1 MKLNRIVLTEQEN
14 RDRVVQEVIAKV
26 LSMSVTSHY
35 WHWQTKSYAE
45 HKALGDFYEK
55 MTEQADL
62 LAEQFMGAGGEFQI
76 AVNTEMMPY
85 SKDKVVEELE
95 DFKKSIVE
103 VETELMKD
111 ENGPMHGVAD
121 TMIDVIKEVD
131 TLLYLLTLE

>member
-1 MKLNRIVLTEQEN
+1 
-14 RDRVVQEVIAKV
+14 
-26 LSMSVTSHY
+26 
-35 WHWQTKSYAE
+35 
-45 HKALGDFYEK
+45 
-55 MTEQADL
+55 
-62 LAEQFMGAGGEFQI
+62 
-76 AVNTEMMPY
+76 MMPY